1 MDPDERYMWM
11 ALDLARRGC
20 GKTSPNPM
28 VGAVVVKGGE
38 VVGTGF
44 HKKAGDQH
52 AEVVALLE
60 AGGRARHATLFT
72 NLEPCSHQGRTP
84 PCTEAILQAGIRRV
98 VLATVDPNP
107 LVSGRG
113 IRKLKEAGV
122 KVKVGVLEEKARRLN
137 EIFFKYITTKT
148 PFVMVKAAMSL
159 DGKIATTTG
168 ESRWISGE
176 KSRKFAHQLRAVSDG
191 VMVGINTILRDD
203 PLLTVRLENK
213 GGKQAANPVRIV
225 VDSRGRM
232 PLDSKVVKTARE
244 TKTILATTSL
254 VEPEK
259 LEAFQEAGVE
269 VLILPRQGDQVDL
282 PELMFALGKKEIS
295 ALLVEGGGT
304 LNYSFLN
311 AGLVDKVYFFIA
323 PFLLGGE
330 NAPTP
335 VGGAG
340 VYALEESWKVQ
351 DLELKQLDNDLLII
365 GYPVRR
371 EEVVYRDSGG
381 IGGDLRSATVRG

>member
-11 ALDLARRGC
+11 ALDLARRSC
-20 GKTSPNPM
+20 GKTNPNPM
-28 VGAVVVKGGE
+28 VGAVIVKGGE

-44 HKKAGDQH
+44 HKKAGEQH
-52 AEVVALLE
+52 AEIIALLE
-60 AGGRARHATLFT
+60 AGVRARHATLYT

-107 LVSGRG
+107 LISGRG
-113 IRKLKEAGV
+113 IRKLKEAGI

-176 KSRKFAHQLRAVSDG
+176 KSRKFAHQLRAASDG
-191 VMVGINTILRDD
+191 IMVGINTILRDD
-203 PLLTVRLENK
+203 PLLTVRLD
-213 GGKQAANPVRIV
+213 GKKAANPVRII

-232 PLDSKVVKTARE
+232 PLSSKVVKTARE
-244 TKTILATTSL
+244 TKTILATTTL
-254 VEPEK
+254 VSSEK
-259 LEAFQEAGVE
+259 LKTYQEAGVE
-269 VLILPRQGDQVDL
+269 VLILPLQGEQVNL
-282 PELMFALGKKEIS
+282 QELMLALGKKEIS

-304 LNYSFLN
+304 LNYSLLN
-311 AGLVDKVYFFIA
+311 ENLIDKVYFFIA

-340 VYALEESWKVQ
+340 VCELKESWKVQ

-381 IGGDLRSATVRG
+381 IGEDIRPATVQG

>member
-20 GKTSPNPM
+20 GKTNPNPM
-28 VGAVVVKGGE
+28 VGAVIVKGGE

-44 HKKAGDQH
+44 HRKAGEQH
-52 AEVVALLE
+52 AEIVALLE
-60 AGGRARHATLFT
+60 AGERARHATLYT

-107 LVSGRG
+107 LVSGQG
-113 IRKLKEAGV
+113 IRILKEAGV
-122 KVKVGVLEEKARRLN
+122 KVKIGVLEEKARRLN
-137 EIFFKYITTKT
+137 EVFFKYITTKT

-176 KSRKFAHQLRAVSDG
+176 KSRRFAHMLRSISDG
-191 VMVGINTILRDD
+191 IMVGINTILRDD
-203 PLLTVRLENK
+203 PLLTARLD
-213 GGKQAANPVRIV
+213 GKKAINPLRII
-225 VDSRGRM
+225 VDTRGRL
-232 PLDSKVVKTARE
+232 PLNSKVVKTACE
-244 TKTILATTSL
+244 TKTILATTNL
-254 VEPEK
+254 ADPEK
-259 LEAFQEAGVE
+259 LKALVEAGVE
-269 VLILPRQGDQVDL
+269 TLILPLQDKQVDL
-282 PELMFALGKKEIS
+282 QKLVLALGEKEIS
-295 ALLVEGGGT
+295 SLLVEGGGT

-311 AGLVDKVYFFIA
+311 EGLIDKVYFFIA
-323 PFLLGGE
+323 PFLLGGK

-340 VYALEESWKVQ
+340 VYELKESWKVQ
-351 DLELKQLDNDLLII
+351 ELELKQLDDDLLII

-381 IGGDLRSATVRG
+381 IRGDIRSATVQG

>member
-11 ALDLARRGC
+11 ALDLARRSC
-20 GKTSPNPM
+20 GKTNPNPM
-28 VGAVVVKGGE
+28 VGAVIVKGGE

-60 AGGRARHATLFT
+60 AGDRARHATLFT

-107 LVSGRG
+107 LISGRG
-113 IRKLKEAGV
+113 IRKLKEAGI

-176 KSRKFAHQLRAVSDG
+176 KSRKFAHQLRAASDG
-191 VMVGINTILRDD
+191 IMVGINTILRDD
-203 PLLTVRLENK
+203 PLLTVRLD
-213 GGKQAANPVRIV
+213 GKKAANPVRII

-232 PLDSKVVKTARE
+232 PLSSKVVKTARE
-244 TKTILATTSL
+244 TKTILATTTL
-254 VEPEK
+254 VSSEK
-259 LEAFQEAGVE
+259 LKTYQEAGVE
-269 VLILPRQGDQVDL
+269 VLILPLQGEQVNL
-282 PELMFALGKKEIS
+282 QELMLALGKKEIS

-304 LNYSFLN
+304 LNYSLLN
-311 AGLVDKVYFFIA
+311 ENLIDKVYFFIA

-340 VYALEESWKVQ
+340 VCELKESWKVQ

-381 IGGDLRSATVRG
+381 IGEDIRPATVQG

>member
-11 ALDLARRGC
+11 ALDLARRSC
-20 GKTSPNPM
+20 GKTNPNPM
-28 VGAVVVKGGE
+28 VGAVIVKGGE

-52 AEVVALLE
+52 AEIVALSE
-60 AGGRARHATLFT
+60 AGDKARHATLYT

-84 PCTEAILQAGIRRV
+84 PCTEAILHAGIRRV
-98 VLATVDPNP
+98 VLSMVDPNP
-107 LVSGRG
+107 LVSGQG
-113 IRKLKEAGV
+113 IRKLKEAGI

-137 EIFFKYITTKT
+137 EIFIKYITTKM

-176 KSRKFAHQLRAVSDG
+176 KSRKFAHHLRAASDG
-191 VMVGINTILRDD
+191 IMVGINTILRDD
-203 PLLTVRLENK
+203 PLLTVRLGDE
-213 GGKQAANPVRIV
+213 GVANPARII

-232 PLDSKVVKTARE
+232 PLNSKVVKTARE
-244 TKTILATTSL
+244 TKTILATTEL
-254 VEPEK
+254 AAPEK
-259 LEAFQEAGVE
+259 IDTYQEAGVE
-269 VLILPRQGDQVDL
+269 VLVLPSRGEQVDL
-282 PELMFALGKKEIS
+282 QELLLALGEKEIS

-311 AGLVDKVYFFIA
+311 EGLIDKVYFFIA

-330 NAPTP
+330 KAPTP

-340 VYALEESWKVQ
+340 IYKLKESWKVQ
-351 DLELKQLDNDLLII
+351 DLELKQLDDDLLII

-381 IGGDLRSATVRG
+381 IGGDIRSATGQR

>member
-20 GKTSPNPM
+20 GKTNPNPM
-28 VGAVVVKGGE
+28 VGAVIVKGGE

-44 HKKAGDQH
+44 HRKAGEQH
-52 AEVVALLE
+52 AEIVALLE
-60 AGGRARHATLFT
+60 AGERARHATLYT

-107 LVSGRG
+107 LVSGQG
-113 IRKLKEAGV
+113 IRILKEAGV
-122 KVKVGVLEEKARRLN
+122 KVKIGVLEEKARRLN
-137 EIFFKYITTKT
+137 EVFFKYITAKT

-176 KSRKFAHQLRAVSDG
+176 KSRRFAHMLRSISDG
-191 VMVGINTILRDD
+191 IMVGINTILRDD
-203 PLLTVRLENK
+203 PLLTARLD
-213 GGKQAANPVRIV
+213 GKKAINPLRII
-225 VDSRGRM
+225 VDTRGRL
-232 PLDSKVVKTARE
+232 PLNSKVVKTACE
-244 TKTILATTSL
+244 TKTILATTNL
-254 VEPEK
+254 ADPEK
-259 LEAFQEAGVE
+259 LKALVEAGVE
-269 VLILPRQGDQVDL
+269 TLILPLQDKQVDL
-282 PELMFALGKKEIS
+282 QKLVLALGEKEIS
-295 ALLVEGGGT
+295 SLLVEGGGT

-311 AGLVDKVYFFIA
+311 EGLIDKVYFFIA
-323 PFLLGGE
+323 PFLLGGK

-340 VYALEESWKVQ
+340 VYELKESWKVQ
-351 DLELKQLDNDLLII
+351 ELELKQLDDDLLII

-381 IGGDLRSATVRG
+381 IRGDIRSATVQG

>member
-1 MDPDERYMWM
+1 M
-11 ALDLARRGC
+11 
-20 GKTSPNPM
+20 
-28 VGAVVVKGGE
+28 
-38 VVGTGF
+38 
-44 HKKAGDQH
+44 
-52 AEVVALLE
+52 LE
-60 AGGRARHATLFT
+60 AGDRARHATLFT

-107 LVSGRG
+107 LISGRG
-113 IRKLKEAGV
+113 ICKLKEAGI

-176 KSRKFAHQLRAVSDG
+176 KSRKFAHQLRAASDG
-191 VMVGINTILRDD
+191 IMVGINTILRDD
-203 PLLTVRLENK
+203 PLLTVRLD
-213 GGKQAANPVRIV
+213 GKKAANPVRII

-232 PLDSKVVKTARE
+232 PLSSKVVKTARE
-244 TKTILATTSL
+244 TKTILATTTL
-254 VEPEK
+254 VSSEK
-259 LEAFQEAGVE
+259 LKTYQEAGVE
-269 VLILPRQGDQVDL
+269 VLILPLQGEQVNL
-282 PELMFALGKKEIS
+282 QELMLALGKKEIS

-304 LNYSFLN
+304 LNYSLLN
-311 AGLVDKVYFFIA
+311 ENLIDKVYFFIA

-340 VYALEESWKVQ
+340 VCELKESWKVQ

-381 IGGDLRSATVRG
+381 IGEDIRPATVQG